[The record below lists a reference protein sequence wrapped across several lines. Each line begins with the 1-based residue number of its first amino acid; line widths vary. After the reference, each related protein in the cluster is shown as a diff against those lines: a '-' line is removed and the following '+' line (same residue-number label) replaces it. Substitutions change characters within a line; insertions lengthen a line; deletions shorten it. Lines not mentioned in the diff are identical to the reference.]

1 MNKKSKGY
9 GRIRKKIWFEQK
21 KYDDAVDAPG
31 VMGRTKDMSTY
42 VRE

>member
-1 MNKKSKGY
+1 MGEFAKRFALNKKN
-9 GRIRKKIWFEQK
+9 
-21 KYDDAVDAPG
+21 DDAVDAPG